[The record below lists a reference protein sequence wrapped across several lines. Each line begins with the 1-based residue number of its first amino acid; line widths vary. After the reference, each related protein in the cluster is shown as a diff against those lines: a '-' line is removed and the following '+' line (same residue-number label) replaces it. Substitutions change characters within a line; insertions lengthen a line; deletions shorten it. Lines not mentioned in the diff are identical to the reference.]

1 MTRRQ
6 TARYCLAA
14 LVLLTVSCT
23 AGPPSSTPST
33 GPAAVVD
40 RPPYLCDF
48 IPQAAVADLTGYTG
62 RYTAGSGKISSADS
76 CAVMNDVQSILLT
89 GYERTAERS
98 VIEKWMRNGEENGR
112 VRLPQELG
120 IGAIDSYEVRGYPF
134 RSAGTLFRCGNE
146 NSLITIY
153 VKRNPMRN
161 QDQDLIQLM
170 RIAQRR
176 FAEMFKCEPGG
187 APQG

>member
-1 MTRRQ
+1 
-6 TARYCLAA
+6 
-14 LVLLTVSCT
+14 
-23 AGPPSSTPST
+23 
-33 GPAAVVD
+33 
-40 RPPYLCDF
+40 
-48 IPQAAVADLTGYTG
+48 
-62 RYTAGSGKISSADS
+62 
-76 CAVMNDVQSILLT
+76 MNDVQSILLT
-89 GYERTAERS
+89 GYERKAEQS

-112 VRLPQELG
+112 VKLPQELG

-153 VKRNPMRN
+153 VKRNPARD

-187 APQG
+187 PPQG